1 VPIALVLLLITDSLE
16 QSVNIGTVKV
26 YSIAQNSNS
35 CQLINN
41 TNNANIT
48 NNTNDANGNHTLDVG
63 PPQKVILSKLSHI
76 PMLSP
81 EKKQVLEQCQGQTH
95 HSPSLPSSGQA
106 IHGPIPGTQTP

>member
-1 VPIALVLLLITDSLE
+1 VPIVLVLLLITDSFE
-16 QSVNIGTVKV
+16 QTVNVGTVKV

-41 TNNANIT
+41 TNNAN
-48 NNTNDANGNHTLDVG
+48 GNHTLNVG
-63 PPQKVILSKLSHI
+63 SPQKVILSKLSHI

-81 EKKQVLEQCQGQTH
+81 EKKQVLEQCQGQIH

>member
-1 VPIALVLLLITDSLE
+1 MPIVLVLLLITDSFE
-16 QSVNIGTVKV
+16 QTVNVGTIKV
-26 YSIAQNSNS
+26 YSIVQNSNS
-35 CQLINN
+35 YQLINN

-106 IHGPIPGTQTP
+106 IHGSIPCTQTP